1 MYILQFQNSPFFIQ
15 DDEAVAVLAGCCHD
29 WIQSVE
35 KVLTDIQNASTQGLS
50 IVYVLFCYSEFLII
64 NISKILVNHPLLK
77 LKFESNVP
85 LLK

>member
-1 MYILQFQNSPFFIQ
+1 MYILQYQNGPTFIQ

-50 IVYVLFCYSEFLII
+50 IV
-64 NISKILVNHPLLK
+64 
-77 LKFESNVP
+77 
-85 LLK
+85 